1 MPDASRL
8 AEKRFHYAW
17 VVAAVTF
24 LVLLVTAG
32 IRATPGVLMVPLEGE
47 FGWSHAS
54 ISAAVAIN
62 IALFGLI
69 GPFAASL
76 MDRFGLRRIVLCA
89 LALLAVPVGLTT
101 QMHSRWQLTL
111 LWGICVGSGTGVTA
125 MVLAAVVANRWFET
139 HRGLVLGILTAANAT
154 GQLLFLPVLAR
165 LVDAMVGE
173 AFRSWWHRRQLLSS

>member
-1 MPDASRL
+1 MRHKAWRVQVPDASRL

-47 FGWSHAS
+47 FGWSNAS

-89 LALLAVPVGLTT
+89 LALLAVSVGHLRRFG
-101 QMHSRWQLTL
+101 HRCDRH
-111 LWGICVGSGTGVTA
+111 G
-125 MVLAAVVANRWFET
+125 VVANRWFET